1 MASDDCLTLMRSL
14 AWPVTRCARVAPV
27 RATCRRR
34 AARQTPCG
42 TGPHYGRCRSYGI
55 RRGSAGRSADTAPP
69 SSSRFFSAPNRSVA
83 QEETLQ
89 AGEAVHFRSI
99 GKRGFDGFR
108 GTILA
113 AAGRFIESERIGLES
128 DVHAARGRRCS
139 RRWSTRRSHE
149 APSTAHPTYFS
160 ASCVGTNSLY
170 WSMSFWVSALKLAL
184 SSVGPPVVEFAV
196 AVVLRALVVE
206 TVADLMADHRADAA
220 VVRGILGIR
229 VEERRLQNGG
239 REHDHVHG
247 RLIVGVHRLRI
258 HQPFVLVDGLAHLGQ
273 LVAGLIQRSRHC
285 MFWREAGVLAH
296 IQRGIVTPM
305 VRCSRSSARTW
316 TASPMPWPWSR
327 RQAKWQLEMD
337 TR

>member
-69 SSSRFFSAPNRSVA
+69 TRRDSSAPNRSVA

-89 AGEAVHFRSI
+89 AGEVVDFRSI

-128 DVHAARGRRCS
+128 DVHTAQIADVLADGQSAVHMRGLRRVIRILFGEL
-139 RRWSTRRSHE
+139 RRHE
-149 APSTAHPTYFS
+149 LVVLVDELLGERLEIGLVLF
-160 ASCVGTNSLY
+160 
-170 WSMSFWVSALKLAL
+170 
-184 SSVGPPVVEFAV
+184 GPPVVE
-196 AVVLRALVVE
+196 LPSPSYCE
-206 TVADLMADHRADAA
+206 
-220 VVRGILGIR
+220 
-229 VEERRLQNGG
+229 
-239 REHDHVHG
+239 
-247 RLIVGVHRLRI
+247 
-258 HQPFVLVDGLAHLGQ
+258 P
-273 LVAGLIQRSRHC
+273 
-285 MFWREAGVLAH
+285 W
-296 IQRGIVTPM
+296 
-305 VRCSRSSARTW
+305 SSKPW
-316 TASPMPWPWSR
+316 PISWPITAPMPP
-327 RQAKWQLEMD
+327 
-337 TR
+337 

>member
-55 RRGSAGRSADTAPP
+55 RRGVRVDLQILLRQLVAIL
-69 SSSRFFSAPNRSVA
+69 SAPNRSVA

-89 AGEAVHFRSI
+89 AGEAVDFRSI

-128 DVHAARGRRCS
+128 DVHTAQIADVLADGQRAVHMRGLRRVIRILFGEL
-139 RRWSTRRSHE
+139 RRHE
-149 APSTAHPTYFS
+149 LVVLVDELLGERLEIGLVLF
-160 ASCVGTNSLY
+160 
-170 WSMSFWVSALKLAL
+170 
-184 SSVGPPVVEFAV
+184 GPPVVEFAV

-229 VEERRLQNGG
+229 VEERRLQMAAGNT
-239 REHDHVHG
+239 
-247 RLIVGVHRLRI
+247 IT
-258 HQPFVLVDGLAHLGQ
+258 FMDG
-273 LVAGLIQRSRHC
+273 S
-285 MFWREAGVLAH
+285 
-296 IQRGIVTPM
+296 
-305 VRCSRSSARTW
+305 
-316 TASPMPWPWSR
+316 
-327 RQAKWQLEMD
+327 
-337 TR
+337 